1 MPDREIHMRIL
12 LTAILFSWAFVSA
25 DAAVVHLR
33 DGSVVVGAVLSLE
46 DGEDLV
52 VDTEYMDEVIIEWQ
66 AIVEIRETQVIE
78 VELFDG
84 QRLYGEVLLDEQGLS
99 IIGDE
104 TTVTLPPDRVF
115 SITEVNETFWDA
127 LNVYTDLGMN
137 IVRGNNEVSQLSF
150 GAGAGYD
157 GVDFESSIDATTII
171 NEQTEGQDLRRA
183 TLAGSYTYRLPRNW
197 QASGLLQFESDDQQ
211 GLNLRTLVGGA
222 IGNRVYNQRRM
233 RIDLYSG
240 LVVNSEEFE
249 GQPRSESLEGLL
261 GGAYRLRSARGIDID
276 LSLFVLPS
284 LEQSDRLRMQF
295 DGSLSIDL
303 FADLDFKLT
312 VYDRYDSQPPPG
324 NDTNDSGL
332 TLGLSW
338 SN

>member
-1 MPDREIHMRIL
+1 MRVLLVTVCFAFTTANAAEI
-12 LTAILFSWAFVSA
+12 
-25 DAAVVHLR
+25 HLR
-33 DGSVVVGAVLSLE
+33 DGSLVIGSILSLQ
-46 DGEDLV
+46 DSEDLI
-52 VDTEYMDEVIIEWQ
+52 VDTEHMDEVTIEWE
-66 AIVEIRETQVIE
+66 AIREIRETQVIE
-78 VELFDG
+78 VELFNG
-84 QRLYGEVLLDEQGLS
+84 QRLFGQVVLDEKGVS

-104 TTVTLPPDRVF
+104 TTVTLPPDGIF
-115 SITEVNETFWDA
+115 AITEVNESFWEGFDM
-127 LNVYTDLGMN
+127 YTDVGTN
-137 IVRGNNEVSQLSF
+137 IVRGNNEVTQLSL
-150 GAGAGYD
+150 GAGIGYD
-157 GVDFESSIDATTII
+157 GRDFETSLDATTII

-183 TLAGSYTYRLPRNW
+183 TLAGNYTYRLPRNW

-211 GLNLRTLVGGA
+211 GLNLRTLYGGA

-233 RIDLYSG
+233 RIDLYGG
-240 LVVNSEEFE
+240 LVINHEEFE

-261 GGAYRLRSARGIDID
+261 GAAYRLRSARGIDID
-276 LSLFVLPS
+276 ASLAVLPS

-324 NDTNDSGL
+324 NETNDTGL

-338 SN
+338 SY

>member
-1 MPDREIHMRIL
+1 MRIML
-12 LTAILFSWAFVSA
+12 LTLCLVFGTAT
-25 DAAVVHLR
+25 AAEVKLR
-33 DGSVVVGAVLSLE
+33 DGTVVIGTILRLQDS
-46 DGEDLV
+46 EDLI
-52 VDTEYMDEVIIEWQ
+52 VDTEYMDEVTIEWES
-66 AIVEIRETQVIE
+66 IREIRETQVIE
-78 VELFDG
+78 VELFNG
-84 QRLYGEVLLDEQGLS
+84 QRLFGQVALDEKGVS

-104 TTVTLPPDRVF
+104 TTVTLPPD
-115 SITEVNETFWDA
+115 SIFTISEVNESFWEGLD
-127 LNVYTDLGMN
+127 VYTDVGMN
-137 IVRGNNEVSQLSF
+137 LVRGNNEVTQLSL
-150 GAGAGYD
+150 GAGIGYD
-157 GVDFESSIDATTII
+157 GRDFETTLDGTTIV
-171 NEQTEGQDLRRA
+171 NEQSEGQDLRRA

-233 RIDLYSG
+233 RLDLYTG
-240 LVVNSEEFE
+240 LVVNSEEFD
-249 GQPRSESLEGLL
+249 GQPRTRTLEGLL
-261 GGAYRLRSARGIDID
+261 GAAYRLRSAKGIDID
-276 LSLFVLPS
+276 ASLSVLPS

-324 NDTNDSGL
+324 NDTNDTGL

-338 SN
+338 SY

>member
-1 MPDREIHMRIL
+1 MRVLLITVCFAFTTANAAEI
-12 LTAILFSWAFVSA
+12 
-25 DAAVVHLR
+25 HLR
-33 DGSVVVGAVLSLE
+33 DGSLVIGSILSLQ
-46 DGEDLV
+46 DSEDLI
-52 VDTEYMDEVIIEWQ
+52 VDTEQMDEVTIEWE
-66 AIVEIRETQVIE
+66 AIRESRETQVIE
-78 VELFDG
+78 VELFNG
-84 QRLYGEVLLDEQGLS
+84 QRLFGRVVLDEKGVS

-104 TTVTLPPDRVF
+104 TTVTLPPDGIF
-115 SITEVNETFWDA
+115 AITEVNESFWEGFDI
-127 LNVYTDLGMN
+127 YTDVGMN
-137 IVRGNNEVSQLSF
+137 IVRGNNEVTQLSL
-150 GAGAGYD
+150 GAGIGYD
-157 GVDFESSIDATTII
+157 GRDFETSLDATTIL

-183 TLAGSYTYRLPRNW
+183 TLAGNYTYRLPRNW

-211 GLNLRTLVGGA
+211 GLNLRTLYGGA

-233 RIDLYSG
+233 RIDLYGG
-240 LVVNSEEFE
+240 LVINHEEFE

-261 GGAYRLRSARGIDID
+261 GAAYRLRSARGIDID
-276 LSLFVLPS
+276 ASLAVLPS

-324 NDTNDSGL
+324 NETNDTGL

-338 SN
+338 SY